1 MGYDG
6 TLKFDT
12 SIDNSGFQTGL
23 DKISGLASGAIKT
36 TATILAGAATAAGAL
51 GTAAIKTGAD
61 FEAGMSK
68 VQAISGAS
76 ANDMVQLTE
85 KAKEMGAKTKFS
97 ASESADAFQYMAMA
111 GWKTKDMLGS
121 IEGIMNLAAAS
132 GEDLASTSDIVTDA
146 MTAFGLAADGTT
158 TIVKD
163 GLTKEVSNAAHFADV
178 LAQSASNSNTN
189 VSMLGESFK
198 YVAPV
203 AGSLGYSIEDTAI
216 ALGLMANQGIKASTA
231 GTALRQLLTNLAKPT
246 DTMAAAMDYL
256 GISLQNSDG
265 SMKSLQEIM
274 NDLRASF
281 GNCKMPMDEFQ
292 KQLQEIQTK
301 YENGELTEKKYT
313 KAVEDL
319 TEKAYGA
326 EGALKAK
333 YAATLAGQQ
342 GMAGLLAIVNTST
355 EDYDK
360 LTESIYNSDGA
371 AQQMADTM
379 NDNLQGAITLLKSA
393 LESVQ
398 IAFYEKVQT
407 PMKETVK
414 TITSM
419 VDDMNQAFAKDGFKG
434 LVDSFAS
441 SLAQLTQM
449 ALEAAPKLIEVAES
463 MVKNF
468 INAIMDH
475 KEEFATAGA
484 TMVADLVTAIMDVA
498 GDMWSAGIY
507 LFTEFLQALAGHS
520 EEMGQSFGQMLKQI
534 GSAVRE
540 NMPLI
545 IQAARDFVE
554 GFCKG
559 LSEEFPGV
567 AALIEGFLKGCIDSA
582 SKIIEG
588 ITDVVS
594 VLFDK
599 LNEADPATL
608 EKIGYAIGV
617 IATSIYALKVAKT
630 VTGGVK
636 TLLSV
641 LETAKSGISGV
652 ASVAGKL
659 VEVFQLVAGGAGTL
673 SEAVTAVFGTVG
685 TMVAGVGSVIG
696 GAALAITNFVDMFVN
711 GFNAIKEVLM
721 VVGIALAAVGAVILG
736 VPAAVAGVVAAIIA
750 AVSTLVVVLKEHWD
764 QVVEFF
770 QQLPEKLSELG
781 SVISEWF
788 SGVLEAVG
796 EFAQSAIQ
804 WFSDLPEKIM
814 EAISP
819 FVEML
824 TEWGSNV
831 LSTATEIVTQIVD
844 AIVTFFSELP
854 GKIADTISFVIDK
867 LAEWGTNI
875 LTWISTNVPKFIEN
889 IVTFFS
895 ELPGKVWEWL
905 VNTFNK
911 LVDWGKQM
919 LQKSSEVAKTC
930 LDAIIKSF
938 SQLPGK
944 IWEWLSNAFSKLT
957 TWGSNT
963 VQKAREI
970 GSNAIDA
977 IVRFFSELP
986 SRIWE
991 HLTQAASNV
1000 ASWGTD
1006 LAQKGSQAA
1015 TYLVN
1020 AVTNG
1025 VAGLPNQMWSIGSN
1039 IVSGVWNGICSA
1051 AGWFSNSVY
1060 NFFSNI
1066 VRNAKNA
1073 LGIHSPSKV
1082 FADEVGEWIPPGI
1095 GQGVEKKMPELYSQM
1110 DDEMESLG
1118 KRMQM
1123 AVNVETGKIAVDK
1136 NVNTTY
1142 KVVKEKQGVFES
1154 GDTTVEVTGET
1165 HVHVDLDGNEVGKA
1179 QTPIID
1185 KNFARIDTHKKRG
1198 G

>member
-163 GLTKEVSNAAHFADV
+163 GLIKEVSNAAHFADV

-256 GISLQNSDG
+256 GLSLQNSDG

-652 ASVAGKL
+652 VSVGGKL

-788 SGVLEAVG
+788 SGILEAVG

-930 LDAIIKSF
+930 LDAIIKFF

-1142 KVVKEKQGVFES
+1142 KVVKEKQGVFEN